1 MKPQYIRLVMSSN
14 NNPQINGSPQN
25 TPAVRTVQQLLHQ
38 QNSLS
43 SFQVLKKIE
52 SSVSTLPTRI
62 VITSRPTTFHYSNET
77 IPQQSDKSNV
87 ELPVIETFSNS
98 PSSLDVPVT
107 TSKTI
112 EAPSTTSACKQRPYN
127 DDSLLS
133 DSIVTDE
140 TQSEDIQDIV
150 PCDLNAT
157 QVSEQV
163 NDCITISNT
172 KEASDSHLGN
182 SNNLSTPSGN
192 CTIASEID
200 LMQELLGKIEDA
212 SEIACRS
219 EMNQTTAA
227 TLLHVYLSKKKRL
240 NNEIINIRSESQRLL
255 RKLWRYLNLQNTLVT
270 VLLLLMNNSFQINRR
285 GA

>member
-212 SEIACRS
+212 SEIAYRS

-240 NNEIINIRSESQRLL
+240 NNEIISIRSESQRLL